1 MNDYK
6 TILQE
11 TLENLEEARITQ
23 QDYLL
28 NNAEI
33 EHLLYH
39 IDFLKR
45 EREQS
50 ARDVDMWNK
59 KYNDLFDKWTE
70 LRDWLEENW
79 EESQDIWFVKIIN
92 KMREI
97 SEGDE

>member
-1 MNDYK
+1 MIKEEFINSKIKLSKKDIIEDYYK
-6 TILQE
+6 T
-11 TLENLEEARITQ
+11 EEKLIKNI
-23 QDYLL
+23 D
-28 NNAEI
+28 I
-33 EHLLYH
+33 EHKNYELQ
-39 IDFLKR
+39 K
-45 EREQS
+45 ENEQLS
-50 ARDVDMWNK
+50 RDVDMWNK